1 VAAPV
6 SGEEKVNILL
16 VDDQPARLLSY
27 DAILSALGHKLV
39 HARSGTEALQRLME
53 MEFAAILLDV
63 NMPGMDGFETAALV
77 HQHPRFEKTPI
88 IFVTGVHVTDLDR
101 LKGYELGAV
110 DYVYVPVVPEI
121 LRGKVEVLVQLY
133 VQRRELE
140 RLNAQ
145 LAKANEELARANTAL
160 QVEKA
165 RELEALNVNLAI
177 ANAELGQANRAL
189 KDEVAERIRAQDALE
204 ATDRRKDDFLAMLS
218 HELRNPLAAIQGAI
232 ELMQRR
238 QVDDPQLA
246 WARDVVSRQNRHLSR
261 LIDDLLDVSRITR
274 GKLTLHTETVELRD
288 VARHALE
295 TVQPLIQ
302 ARGHELTLRL
312 AEEPLYVQ
320 GDAVRLAQVVSNLL
334 TNAAKYTSEG
344 GRIEV
349 AVEPSSNAGKY
360 PDATIRVSDNGCGIG
375 NDVLARLFEPS
386 THEERLNSG
395 SHGGLG
401 IGLIVVRGLVE
412 MHGGVVEARSDGP
425 MRGSEFVVR
434 LPLVA
439 PELTLRVAPARDP
452 VAAAAETADTALR
465 ILVVDDNQDSAASMT
480 LLLELQ
486 GHEVCLAH
494 TGPAALDLAA
504 ERKPDVILLD
514 IGMPGMNGYEVAR
527 QLRQQPA
534 FAATLLVAI
543 TGYGRA
549 SDVEQT
555 QAAGFDHHLVKPI
568 DYEKLQALL
577 ASRSRGLARKSR
589 AASATVTE

>member
-1 VAAPV
+1 
-6 SGEEKVNILL
+6 
-16 VDDQPARLLSY
+16 
-27 DAILSALGHKLV
+27 
-39 HARSGTEALQRLME
+39 
-53 MEFAAILLDV
+53 
-63 NMPGMDGFETAALV
+63 
-77 HQHPRFEKTPI
+77 
-88 IFVTGVHVTDLDR
+88 
-101 LKGYELGAV
+101 
-110 DYVYVPVVPEI
+110 
-121 LRGKVEVLVQLY
+121 
-133 VQRRELE
+133 
-140 RLNAQ
+140 
-145 LAKANEELARANTAL
+145 
-160 QVEKA
+160 
-165 RELEALNVNLAI
+165 
-177 ANAELGQANRAL
+177 
-189 KDEVAERIRAQDALE
+189 
-204 ATDRRKDDFLAMLS
+204 
-218 HELRNPLAAIQGAI
+218 
-232 ELMQRR
+232 
-238 QVDDPQLA
+238 
-246 WARDVVSRQNRHLSR
+246 
-261 LIDDLLDVSRITR
+261 
-274 GKLTLHTETVELRD
+274 